1 MIEMTLENYL
11 AEAGALAGLT
21 GILAGFAMSAVIQ
34 LLTSHSNSKLTT
46 ATILVFA
53 AASVMFIFPLIVAV
67 LAFSVAAELNAIP
80 TELDNV
86 NTFAT
91 LIMFAAVYVF
101 ISGIAL
107 AGWVRSRLAG
117 VITTMFALITMCL
130 VTYAIYAVSILFP
143 AT

>member
-1 MIEMTLENYL
+1 MTLENYL

-34 LLTSHSNSKLTT
+34 LLTSDSGSKLIT

-53 AASVMFIFPLIVAV
+53 AASVMFLFPLIVAV
-67 LAFSVAAELNAIP
+67 LAFSAAAELNAVP
-80 TELDNV
+80 GELESI
-86 NTFAT
+86 NTFAV
-91 LIMFAAVYVF
+91 LVMFAAIYVF

-107 AGWVRSRLAG
+107 AGWVRSRIAG
-117 VITTMFALITMCL
+117 IITTIFAFIAMCL
-130 VTYAIYAVSILFP
+130 VTYAIYSVLILFP

>member
-1 MIEMTLENYL
+1 MTVENYL

-34 LLTSHSNSKLTT
+34 LLTSHSDSKLIT
-46 ATILVFA
+46 ATILIFA
-53 AASVMFIFPLIVAV
+53 AASVMFLFPLIVAV
-67 LAFSVAAELNAIP
+67 LAFATAAELNAIP
-80 TELDNV
+80 SELNNI

-91 LIMFAAVYVF
+91 LIMFAAIYVF
-101 ISGIAL
+101 ISGLAL
-107 AGWVRSRLAG
+107 AGWIRSRLAG
-117 VITTMFALITMCL
+117 IITTSFALITMCL